1 MEAGSGGI
9 RSVGEPAV
17 DEGVLL
23 VGSRRAVPHVHQ
35 YGRHVS
41 ESALH
46 YCVRTRLVLHWDSA
60 HHLLELRPPDDTYF
74 ADVNVA
80 FSQTLVKMGFEGDSL
95 INQFHFT
102 LPAAV
107 KQSSKALLG
116 PKLQQDSAGK
126 GWSLL
131 GLTYRPQ
138 WPLQVVFTPPILEK

>member
-1 MEAGSGGI
+1 MEAGGGGI

-60 HHLLELRPPDDTYF
+60 HLTILILQMSTSHLVR
-74 ADVNVA
+74 
-80 FSQTLVKMGFEGDSL
+80 
-95 INQFHFT
+95 H
-102 LPAAV
+102 
-107 KQSSKALLG
+107 
-116 PKLQQDSAGK
+116 
-126 GWSLL
+126 
-131 GLTYRPQ
+131 
-138 WPLQVVFTPPILEK
+138 